1 MPSLFEA
8 RRRLLT
14 SATNHDVRPTNRSS
28 RFLAGTEASTSFLFF
43 DVPRPLPCGSGDT
56 ARAALRPLIRP
67 QCWFRPL
74 AWVCPTVMPRRTPHH
89 ESGCPPACGVRIDVH
104 GSKDRAKDASPGAC
118 DDHSC
123 VRRVHTLRAHARP
136 RSPPRR
142 PPDIRCRRRA
152 RPRGRNPR
160 RRTGRPRS
168 AFRRRPA
175 KSDAFPKTRMP
186 FTVATREALKETI
199 LQASRR
205 LSHSRR
211 PHRPGAPD
219 AVLDEHCEVTV
230 RSPADP

>member
-1 MPSLFEA
+1 MSSPLDDALAPPWVLRRTSPVLGGEADSRQSLRSTHLPTVSPADLHSELGPRSLDPAALFGARLPSLFEA

-14 SATNHDVRPTNRSS
+14 SATKHDVRPTNRSS

-152 RPRGRNPR
+152 AL
-160 RRTGRPRS
+160 TGG
-168 AFRRRPA
+168 
-175 KSDAFPKTRMP
+175 TR
-186 FTVATREALKETI
+186 
-199 LQASRR
+199 
-205 LSHSRR
+205 
-211 PHRPGAPD
+211 
-219 AVLDEHCEVTV
+219 
-230 RSPADP
+230 